1 MKNRFIVVEGL
12 DGSGKSTQIKMLKEY
27 LESKGEKVYM
37 TAEPSE
43 GRIGKTLR
51 EMLSEDIPTDMY
63 FQAGMFLADRI
74 DHCTN
79 PENGI
84 KKMLEEGYTVIS
96 DRYYYSTFAY
106 QGTKSDMDYIMK
118 INIDCPAI
126 LRPDVCIFLDLNPEI
141 CKGRIDTNRGKTEM
155 YEKNI
160 EVMKSIRKNFLDVLN
175 SLNDRENIKIINAE
189 GSIEDIQKAIR
200 EAVEE

>member
-27 LESKGEKVYM
+27 LESMGEKVFM

-43 GRIGKTLR
+43 GRVGKTLR

-79 PENGI
+79 PVNGI

-118 INIDCPAI
+118 INLDCPAI

-175 SLNDRENIKIINAE
+175 SLKDRENIKIINAE

>member
-27 LESKGEKVYM
+27 LESMGEKVFM

-43 GRIGKTLR
+43 GRVGKTLR

-79 PENGI
+79 PVNGI

-118 INIDCPAI
+118 INLDCPAI
-126 LRPDVCIFLDLNPEI
+126 LKPDVCIFLDLNPEI

-160 EVMKSIRKNFLDVLN
+160 EVMKSIRKNFLDVLT
-175 SLNDRENIKIINAE
+175 SLKDRENIKIINAE

>member
-27 LESKGEKVYM
+27 LGSMGEKVFM

-43 GRIGKTLR
+43 GRVGKTLR

-79 PENGI
+79 PVNGI

-118 INIDCPAI
+118 INLDCPAI

-160 EVMKSIRKNFLDVLN
+160 EVMKSIRKNFLDVLT
-175 SLNDRENIKIINAE
+175 SLKDRENIEIINAE

>member
-27 LESKGEKVYM
+27 LKSKGEKVYM

-84 KKMLEEGYTVIS
+84 KKMLEEGYAVIS

-118 INIDCPAI
+118 INLDCPAI

-160 EVMKSIRKNFLDVLN
+160 EVMKSIRKNFLDVLT
-175 SLNDRENIKIINAE
+175 SLKDRENIKIINAE

>member
-27 LESKGEKVYM
+27 LESKGEKVFM

-79 PENGI
+79 SENGI

-118 INIDCPAI
+118 INLDCPAI

-160 EVMKSIRKNFLDVLN
+160 EIMKSIRKNFLDVLD
-175 SLNDRENIKIINAE
+175 SLKDRENIKIINAE

>member
-37 TAEPSE
+37 TAEPSD
-43 GRIGKTLR
+43 GAVGKLLR
-51 EMLSEDIPTDMY
+51 HMLGEDVPTDMY

-79 PENGI
+79 SVNGI

-118 INIDCPAI
+118 INLECPAI
-126 LRPDVCIFLDLNPEI
+126 LKPDLCIFLDLNPEI
-141 CKGRIDTNRGKTEM
+141 CKERIDTNRGKAEM
-155 YEKNI
+155 YEKNT
-160 EVMKSIRKNFLDVLN
+160 EVMKNIRRNFLDVLN
-175 SLNDRENIKIINAE
+175 SLKERENIKIINAE
-189 GSIEDIQKAIR
+189 GRIEDIQNAIR

>member
-27 LESKGEKVYM
+27 LESKGEKVFM

-118 INIDCPAI
+118 INLDCPAI

-160 EVMKSIRKNFLDVLN
+160 EVMKSIRKNFLDVLT
-175 SLNDRENIKIINAE
+175 SLKDRENIKIINAE

>member
-27 LESKGEKVYM
+27 LESKGEKVFM

-118 INIDCPAI
+118 INLDCPAI

>member
-1 MKNRFIVVEGL
+1 
-12 DGSGKSTQIKMLKEY
+12 
-27 LESKGEKVYM
+27 
-37 TAEPSE
+37 
-43 GRIGKTLR
+43 
-51 EMLSEDIPTDMY
+51 
-63 FQAGMFLADRI
+63 
-74 DHCTN
+74 
-79 PENGI
+79 
-84 KKMLEEGYTVIS
+84 MLEEGYTVIS

-118 INIDCPAI
+118 INLDCPAI

>member
-27 LESKGEKVYM
+27 LESKGEKVFM

-79 PENGI
+79 PVNGI
-84 KKMLEEGYTVIS
+84 RKMLEEGYTVIS

-118 INIDCPAI
+118 INLDCPAI

>member
-118 INIDCPAI
+118 INLDCPAI

>member
-84 KKMLEEGYTVIS
+84 KKMREEGYKVIS

-118 INIDCPAI
+118 
-126 LRPDVCIFLDLNPEI
+126 
-141 CKGRIDTNRGKTEM
+141 
-155 YEKNI
+155 
-160 EVMKSIRKNFLDVLN
+160 
-175 SLNDRENIKIINAE
+175 
-189 GSIEDIQKAIR
+189 
-200 EAVEE
+200 

>member
-118 INIDCPAI
+118 INLDCPAI

-160 EVMKSIRKNFLDVLN
+160 EVMKSIRKNFLDVLD
-175 SLNDRENIKIINAE
+175 SLKDRENIKIINAE

>member
-27 LESKGEKVYM
+27 LESKGEKVFM

-79 PENGI
+79 SENGI

-118 INIDCPAI
+118 INLDCPAI

>member
-27 LESKGEKVYM
+27 LKSKGEKVYM

-118 INIDCPAI
+118 INLDCPAI

-160 EVMKSIRKNFLDVLN
+160 EVMKSIRKNFLDVLT
-175 SLNDRENIKIINAE
+175 SLKDRENIKIINAE

>member
-27 LESKGEKVYM
+27 LESKGEKVFM

-84 KKMLEEGYTVIS
+84 KKMIEEGYTVIS

-118 INIDCPAI
+118 INLDCPAI

-160 EVMKSIRKNFLDVLN
+160 EVMKSIRKNFLDVLT
-175 SLNDRENIKIINAE
+175 SLKDRENIKIINAE

>member
-27 LESKGEKVYM
+27 LKSKGEKVYM

-118 INIDCPAI
+118 INLDCPAI

>member
-118 INIDCPAI
+118 INLDCPAI

-160 EVMKSIRKNFLDVLN
+160 EVMKSIRKNFLDVLT
-175 SLNDRENIKIINAE
+175 SLKDRENIKIINAE

>member
-12 DGSGKSTQIKMLKEY
+12 AGLGKSTQIKMLKEY
-27 LESKGEKVYM
+27 LESKGEKVLM

-79 PENGI
+79 PVNGI
-84 KKMLEEGYTVIS
+84 RKMLEEGYTVIS

-118 INIDCPAI
+118 INLDCPAI

>member
-27 LESKGEKVYM
+27 LESKGEKVFM

-84 KKMLEEGYTVIS
+84 KKMLEDGYTVIS

-118 INIDCPAI
+118 INLDCPAI

-175 SLNDRENIKIINAE
+175 SLKDRENIKIINAE

>member
-27 LESKGEKVYM
+27 LESKGEKVFM

-118 INIDCPAI
+118 INLDCPAI

-175 SLNDRENIKIINAE
+175 SLKDRENIKIINAE

>member
-27 LESKGEKVYM
+27 LESKGEKVFM

-84 KKMLEEGYTVIS
+84 KKMIEEGYTVIS

-118 INIDCPAI
+118 INLDCPAI

-175 SLNDRENIKIINAE
+175 SLKDRENIKIINAE